1 MGESRQDIV
10 EMAFSLKELSVESI
24 PLNFLH
30 AIDGTPMQQKEY
42 LSARDCIRALAM
54 FRFVNPASELRIAG
68 GRERHLRS
76 LQPLGLMIANSI
88 FIGDYLTTQ
97 GQAPSED
104 YRMIEDLGFEITGQ
118 AALPN
123 SSESACSESA
133 CSESTGTQ
141 TTCTQTQ
148 CQTPSSSDPTRSSCC
163 G

>member
-10 EMAFSLKELSVESI
+10 DMAFSLKELSVESI

-30 AIDGTPMQQKEY
+30 AIDGTPMQQQEY
-42 LSARDCIRALAM
+42 LSPRDCLRALAM
-54 FRFVNPASELRIAG
+54 FRFVNPTSELRIAG

-88 FIGDYLTTQ
+88 FVGDYLTTQ

-118 AALPN
+118 ATLPGTPPSCSQPTDGQPSCGSSTCTN
-123 SSESACSESA
+123 SSCS
-133 CSESTGTQ
+133 
-141 TTCTQTQ
+141 
-148 CQTPSSSDPTRSSCC
+148 
-163 G
+163 

>member
-1 MGESRQDIV
+1 
-10 EMAFSLKELSVESI
+10 
-24 PLNFLH
+24 
-30 AIDGTPMQQKEY
+30 MQQKEY

-54 FRFVNPASELRIAG
+54 FRFVNPTSELRIAG

-123 SSESACSESA
+123 SSEST

-141 TTCTQTQ
+141 TTCTQTH
-148 CQTPSSSDPTRSSCC
+148 CQTTSSSDPKQSSCC